1 MNSEVGG
8 KTLNF
13 FSIINNF
20 LIKLK
25 SLSHTIRPKKK
36 LKKKGKK
43 MSKDQFVKKWK
54 ETKWKNTKSRS
65 KKNIRTT
72 LKKPKYIYKEKHNFL
87 V

>member
-1 MNSEVGG
+1 
-8 KTLNF
+8 
-13 FSIINNF
+13 
-20 LIKLK
+20 
-25 SLSHTIRPKKK
+25 

>member
-43 MSKDQFVKKWK
+43 MSKDQFVKKMK
-54 ETKWKNTKSRS
+54 GNKMKKHQIKKQKKYKDHFKKTK
-65 KKNIRTT
+65 I
-72 LKKPKYIYKEKHNFL
+72 YI
-87 V
+87 

>member
-1 MNSEVGG
+1 MNSEVGA

-43 MSKDQFVKKWK
+43 MSKDQFVKK
-54 ETKWKNTKSRS
+54 
-65 KKNIRTT
+65 
-72 LKKPKYIYKEKHNFL
+72 
-87 V
+87 